1 MASEYKAS
9 KEAFVSGMT
18 GSTVFHV
25 NMISGVALVCI
36 SRHPPTASKLTIV
49 SPRSPSIRH
58 YVRAF
63 KRLDPHIS
71 WQSLSYL
78 SYLFCYP

>member
-1 MASEYKAS
+1 MDSEYKAS

-25 NMISGVALVCI
+25 NMISSVALVRI
-36 SRHPPTASKLTIV
+36 SRHSSTVSNLTFF
-49 SPRSPSIRH
+49 SLLSPSIQH

-63 KRLDPHIS
+63 KDLGPHIS
-71 WQSLSYL
+71 WQSL
-78 SYLFCYP
+78 